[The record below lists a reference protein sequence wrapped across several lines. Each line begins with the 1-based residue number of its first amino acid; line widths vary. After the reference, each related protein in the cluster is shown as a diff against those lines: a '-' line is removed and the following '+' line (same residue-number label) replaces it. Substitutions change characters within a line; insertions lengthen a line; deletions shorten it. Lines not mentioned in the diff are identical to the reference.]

1 MDMVVDAERA
11 MERAIEVVRKAGWIY
26 VWVTEVKRDGDGWL
40 VRVETL
46 MRKAVVKLDEEGKLL
61 EFREEPIIRTG

>member
-40 VRVETL
+40 VRVETF

-61 EFREEPIIRTG
+61 EFREEPVTRTG